1 MNVKNCLA
9 ALVTAAILAL
19 VAYLIELS
27 STQLPHPIAYFAIAL
42 LAAMITLFVTNT
54 KASFLRKRAKKQ
66 LARTSAPA
74 ATKQGP
80 KETGNVKWFSSSKG
94 FGFITRENGED
105 IFVHFRSISGDGHRI
120 LREGQKV
127 EFAVTEG
134 SKGLQAED
142 VIALK

>member
-1 MNVKNCLA
+1 MNIKNSLA
-9 ALVTAAILAL
+9 ALITASILAFI
-19 VAYLIELS
+19 AYLINLS
-27 STQLPHPIAYFAIAL
+27 TRLPEPIAYFAIAL
-42 LAAMITLFVTNT
+42 LAATITLFISNT
-54 KASFLRKRAKKQ
+54 KATFLRKRAKKQ
-66 LARTSAPA
+66 FART
-74 ATKQGP
+74 ATSVVANHGH
-80 KETGNVKWFSSSKG
+80 KETGSVKWFSSSKG

>member
-1 MNVKNCLA
+1 MNVKNSLA
-9 ALVTAAILAL
+9 AFFTASIIAFI
-19 VAYLIELS
+19 AYLIELS
-27 STQLPHPIAYFAIAL
+27 TRLPEPIAYFAIAL
-42 LAAMITLFVTNT
+42 LAATITLFVTNT
-54 KASFLRKRAKKQ
+54 KASFLRKRVKKQ
-66 LARTSAPA
+66 LPKTNVPA
-74 ATKQGP
+74 TTKAGP
-80 KETGNVKWFSSSKG
+80 KETGSVKWFSSSKG

>member
-1 MNVKNCLA
+1 MNVKNTLA
-9 ALVTAAILAL
+9 AFVTAAILAL

-27 STQLPHPIAYFAIAL
+27 STQLPNPIGYFAVAL

-66 LARTSAPA
+66 LARTSVP

-142 VIALK
+142 VTALK

>member
-1 MNVKNCLA
+1 MNVKNSLA
-9 ALVTAAILAL
+9 AFITASILAFI
-19 VAYLIELS
+19 AYLINLS
-27 STQLPHPIAYFAIAL
+27 TRLPEPIAYFAIAL
-42 LAAMITLFVTNT
+42 LAATVTLFLTNT
-54 KASFLRKRAKKQ
+54 KAGFLRRRTKKQ
-66 LARTSAPA
+66 PARTA
-74 ATKQGP
+74 AAAAARLGP
-80 KETGNVKWFSSSKG
+80 KETGSVKWFSSSKG

>member
-1 MNVKNCLA
+1 MNVKNTLA
-9 ALVTAAILAL
+9 AIVTAAILAL

-27 STQLPHPIAYFAIAL
+27 STQLPNPIGYFAIAL

-66 LARTSAPA
+66 LSRTNAP

>member
-1 MNVKNCLA
+1 MNVKNSLA
-9 ALVTAAILAL
+9 AFFTAAILAL

-27 STQLPHPIAYFAIAL
+27 STQLPNPIAYFAIAL
-42 LAAMITLFVTNT
+42 LAAMITLFLSNT
-54 KASFLRKRAKKQ
+54 KAGLLRKRAKKQ
-66 LARTSAPA
+66 LAATHASTAARPA
-74 ATKQGP
+74 S
-80 KETGNVKWFSSSKG
+80 KETGSVKWFSSSKG

-120 LREGQKV
+120 LREGQRV

>member
-1 MNVKNCLA
+1 MNVKNSLA
-9 ALVTAAILAL
+9 AFITASILAFI
-19 VAYLIELS
+19 AYLIELS
-27 STQLPHPIAYFAIAL
+27 TRLPEPIAYFAIAL
-42 LAAMITLFVTNT
+42 LAASITLFVSNT
-54 KASFLRKRAKKQ
+54 KATFLRKRAKKQ
-66 LARTSAPA
+66 LPRTSAPA
-74 ATKQGP
+74 SAKLGP
-80 KETGNVKWFSSSKG
+80 KEKGSVKWFSSSKG

>member
-1 MNVKNCLA
+1 MNVKNSLA
-9 ALVTAAILAL
+9 ALATAAILAF

-27 STQLPHPIAYFAIAL
+27 STQLPNPIGYFAIAL

-66 LARTSAPA
+66 FARHHSAA
-74 ATKQGP
+74 AKHGP
-80 KETGNVKWFSSSKG
+80 KETGSVKWFSSSKG

-105 IFVHFRSISGDGHRI
+105 IFVHFRSISGEGHRI